1 MTDPIK
7 PGVKPGRPRVAEPK
21 AGAGVSTWLAPAEY
35 DQLIKMAKARDVTIS
50 ALVRSWLQLKI
61 KS

>member
-1 MTDPIK
+1 MADEEPR
-7 PGVKPGRPRVAEPK
+7 KPGRPRVADPK
-21 AGAGVSTWLAPAEY
+21 PGAAVSTWLPPADY
-35 DQLIKMAKARDVTIS
+35 DTIIKIAKKHDVTIS